1 MLRLS
6 TILLS
11 GALIASAS
19 LIGATGGQADPIQ
32 QFYQGKT
39 IAIIASTG
47 AGGPYDITARALARH
62 MPRYIP
68 GNPAMIVRNMP
79 GGGHMLATNHMFN
92 QAAKDGTA
100 IATVA
105 NTIPIHQVLDGKG
118 VRYDARQFNWIGST
132 GSSNLLTVAWHTS
145 GVKSIEDAKAKEIPT
160 GATGAGSG
168 TALYP
173 TVMNHLLGTKFK
185 IVMGYKTSSDI
196 DLAMERGEVAVRSG
210 GSYAG
215 LVHDHPDWL
224 KDKKVNILTQIGA
237 EREAEL
243 PDVPLMHELAQNGEQ
258 REILKLISSPVSLG
272 RPFFAPPEVP
282 AERVAALRRAFDAT
296 MKDPE
301 FLKEA
306 KQLNLDLSPISGA
319 AVEKIVKET
328 IDVPKDILTK
338 AQAAMGPSGEAN

>member
-1 MLRLS
+1 MSR
-6 TILLS
+6 
-11 GALIASAS
+11 ASAYVLVGS
-19 LIGATGGQADPIQ
+19 LILSASVAGMTDAQADPVE

-105 NTIPIHQVLDGKG
+105 NTVPIHQVLDGKG

-132 GSSNLLTVAWHTS
+132 GSSNLLTVAWHAS
-145 GVKSIEDAKAKEIPT
+145 GVRTIEDAKTNELPT

-173 TVMNHLLGTKFK
+173 AVMNHLLGTKFK
-185 IVMGYKTSSDI
+185 IVMGYKASGDI

-224 KDKKVNILTQIGA
+224 KDKRVNILTQIGA
-237 EREAEL
+237 EREPEL
-243 PDVPLMHELAQNGEQ
+243 PDVPLMHELGQNDEQ
-258 REILKLISSPVSLG
+258 RDILKLISSPVSLG

-282 AERVAALRRAFDAT
+282 ADRVAALRKAFDAT
-296 MKDPE
+296 MKDSA

-306 KQLNLDLSPISGA
+306 KQLNLDLSPISGE
-319 AVEKIVKET
+319 AVATIVKDT
-328 IDVPKDILTK
+328 IDAPKDILAK
-338 AQAAMGPSGEAN
+338 AQAAMGPSGDAN